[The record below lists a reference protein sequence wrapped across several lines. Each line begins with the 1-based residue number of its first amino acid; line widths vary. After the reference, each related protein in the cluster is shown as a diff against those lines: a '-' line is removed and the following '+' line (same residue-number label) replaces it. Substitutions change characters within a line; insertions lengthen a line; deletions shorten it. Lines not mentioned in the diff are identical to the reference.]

1 MSELKEETTIDIIE
15 AEDPAETENPA
26 GAEKTVE
33 AEKNAETENSAETE
47 LSEAAE
53 QEEKADP
60 EGKEKPAEK
69 SDKETVS
76 ETEDGG
82 PDGTATADEEQE
94 SGSAEDVTEEAAAQE
109 SEGGSTEESA
119 EAPAAPAFDAD
130 AYLEQLAEAKRSI
143 TAGIVI
149 YKGRI
154 NEKLQERTPEG
165 YNALTSIINEPQYDR
180 ISQYDAELAA
190 FKTTGSIYQM
200 EAGAE
205 PVTIYDSIEYLD
217 DYTVV
222 YEQMM
227 FFLRR
232 MQFGLDYSDYMIW
245 LQEWCLTVHF
255 VVQMLQESELGE
267 KGKVALILADLYEEN
282 GQKKEA
288 VYLLNMMK
296 EQCSEEEQALIAE
309 KLEKLQES

>member
-1 MSELKEETTIDIIE
+1 MSELKEETKLDITDIE
-15 AEDPAETENPA
+15 ETAETGRSEESA
-26 GAEKTVE
+26 GAEAESQERKEVSE
-33 AEKNAETENSAETE
+33 AEESGTKETADVSEEKESAEAEASEQKEVEEAET
-47 LSEAAE
+47 
-53 QEEKADP
+53 
-60 EGKEKPAEK
+60 
-69 SDKETVS
+69 
-76 ETEDGG
+76 
-82 PDGTATADEEQE
+82 
-94 SGSAEDVTEEAAAQE
+94 
-109 SEGGSTEESA
+109 A

-130 AYLEQLAEAKRSI
+130 AYLQQLADAKRSI

-165 YNALTSIINEPQYDR
+165 YNAVTSIVNEPQYDR
-180 ISQYDAELAA
+180 ISQYDSELAR
-190 FKTTGSIYQM
+190 FKTTGAIYQM
-200 EAGAE
+200 ESGTE

-217 DYTVV
+217 DYSIV

-267 KGKVALILADLYEEN
+267 KGRVAVILADLYEQN

-296 EQCSEEEQALIAE
+296 EQCGEEEKALLTE
-309 KLEKLQES
+309 RLEKLQES